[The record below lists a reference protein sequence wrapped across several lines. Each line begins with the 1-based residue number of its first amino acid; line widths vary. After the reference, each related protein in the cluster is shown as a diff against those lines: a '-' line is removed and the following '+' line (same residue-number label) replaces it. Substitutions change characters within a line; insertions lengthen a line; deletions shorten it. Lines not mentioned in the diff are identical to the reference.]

1 MPEQVEPHYS
11 TVPFRKIF
19 VNAAKDVL
27 RLVALLAHGD
37 TGDEVDQCAEHHLLA
52 GRLSGRDRHLD
63 RGHRLVDQLA
73 DARLLGV
80 GLKVRPAR
88 LLRHLEHVLGQM
100 LLVGALAG
108 CGILGG
114 PLNVHHSN
122 YVRHVGLVLAVTK
135 ATK

>member
-1 MPEQVEPHYS
+1 MS
-11 TVPFRKIF
+11 F
-19 VNAAKDVL
+19 
-27 RLVALLAHGD
+27 ALSPCSLAHGD
-37 TGDEVDQCAEHHLLA
+37 TGDGVDQFAEHHLVERWAITVLGQDAFQA
-52 GRLSGRDRHLD
+52 GIRRLD
-63 RGHRLVDQLA
+63 RGHRHVDQLA

-88 LLRHLEHVLGQM
+88 LLRPPRTTFS
-100 LLVGALAG
+100 
-108 CGILGG
+108 CGILGQQRG

>member
-1 MPEQVEPHYS
+1 ETRSSPSITCRAPGDYS
-11 TVPFRKIF
+11 PW
-19 VNAAKDVL
+19 AAF
-27 RLVALLAHGD
+27 
-37 TGDEVDQCAEHHLLA
+37 QA
-52 GRLSGRDRHLD
+52 GIRHLD

-88 LLRHLEHVLGQM
+88 LLRHPEHVLGQIQ
-100 LLVGALAG
+100 LVGVLAG

-122 YVRHVGLVLAVTK
+122 YVLVLAVTK
-135 ATK
+135 AHKITNVLYRRPPLRLPQLKFK

>member
-1 MPEQVEPHYS
+1 MRRASPVE
-11 TVPFRKIF
+11 RRAII
-19 VNAAKDVL
+19 VL
-27 RLVALLAHGD
+27 GQDAF
-37 TGDEVDQCAEHHLLA
+37 QA
-52 GRLSGRDRHLD
+52 GIRHLD
-63 RGHRLVDQLA
+63 RGHRLVDQLD

-88 LLRHLEHVLGQM
+88 LLRHPEHVFGQM

>member
-1 MPEQVEPHYS
+1 M
-11 TVPFRKIF
+11 
-19 VNAAKDVL
+19 VL
-27 RLVALLAHGD
+27 GQDAF
-37 TGDEVDQCAEHHLLA
+37 QA
-52 GRLSGRDRHLD
+52 GIRHLD

-73 DARLLGV
+73 DARQLGV
-80 GLKVRPAR
+80 GLMVRPAR
-88 LLRHLEHVLGQM
+88 LLQQQEHVLGQI
-100 LLVGALAG
+100 LLVEVLAG

>member
-1 MPEQVEPHYS
+1 MAIPETKSISSPSITCRVE
-11 TVPFRKIF
+11 RRAII
-19 VNAAKDVL
+19 VL
-27 RLVALLAHGD
+27 GQD
-37 TGDEVDQCAEHHLLA
+37 TFQA
-52 GRLSGRDRHLD
+52 GSRHLD

-80 GLKVRPAR
+80 GLKVRFAR
-88 LLRHLEHVLGQM
+88 LLRHPEPVLGQI
-100 LLVGALAG
+100 LLVEVLAG

-122 YVRHVGLVLAVTK
+122 YVPHVGLVLAVTK

>member
-1 MPEQVEPHYS
+1 MALPETRSISSPS
-11 TVPFRKIF
+11 ITLSR
-19 VNAAKDVL
+19 AG
-27 RLVALLAHGD
+27 RW
-37 TGDEVDQCAEHHLLA
+37 A
-52 GRLSGRDRHLD
+52 GRLQAGIRLD
-63 RGHRLVDQLA
+63 RWHRLVDQLA

-88 LLRHLEHVLGQM
+88 LLRHPEHVLGLI
-100 LLVGALAG
+100 LLVGVLAG

-114 PLNVHHSN
+114 PLNVDHSN

>member
-1 MPEQVEPHYS
+1 M
-11 TVPFRKIF
+11 
-19 VNAAKDVL
+19 
-27 RLVALLAHGD
+27 LAHGD
-37 TGDEVDQCAEHHLLA
+37 TGDEADQFAEHHLVERRAIIVLGQDAFQA
-52 GRLSGRDRHLD
+52 GIRHLD

-88 LLRHLEHVLGQM
+88 LLRHPEHVLGQM

-122 YVRHVGLVLAVTK
+122 YVRHVGLVLE
-135 ATK
+135 